1 MPLVRLSMQH
11 GRTTEQKQAIADAVY
26 EAMRETINIPENDR
40 FIFIDEKAPEDVF
53 VDKNFMSTGRT
64 QEAILVEITLRA
76 GRTNE
81 AKESLYRRIAEKLH
95 HAVNIASSDIMV
107 VLHENQSADWS
118 FSSGV
123 AQYLH

>member
-1 MPLVRLSMQH
+1 MPLVRLSIQP
-11 GRTTEQKQAIADAVY
+11 GRTPEQKRAIADAIY

-40 FIFIDEKAPEDVF
+40 FIFIDEKAPEDIF
-53 VDKNFMSTGRT
+53 VDKNFMTTGRT
-64 QEAILVEITLRA
+64 EEAILVEITLRA
-76 GRTNE
+76 GRKDE
-81 AKESLYRRIAEKLH
+81 MKESLYRRIAEKLH
-95 HAVNIASSDIMV
+95 HAVNIASADIMI